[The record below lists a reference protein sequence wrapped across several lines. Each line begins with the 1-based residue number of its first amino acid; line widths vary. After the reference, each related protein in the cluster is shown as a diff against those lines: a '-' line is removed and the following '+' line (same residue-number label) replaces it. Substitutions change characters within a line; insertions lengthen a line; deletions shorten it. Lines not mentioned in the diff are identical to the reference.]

1 MTTSSALPKQY
12 DPSEVE
18 PRWRRFWLENGF
30 FHADEASPTVPYA
43 ITLPPP
49 NVTGSLHIGHA
60 LGSTLQDILIR
71 WKRMQGFNAMWMPG
85 IDHASIAV
93 HVLLEKDLKRRANKT
108 RFDLG
113 RDEFMRQAWA
123 WKERSGNRISE
134 QEKLMGFS
142 LDWPRERFTM
152 DERAN
157 RAVIEAFVR
166 LYEDG
171 LIFRAKRMINWDPV
185 SETVVSDLEVDTAE
199 ENGSLW
205 ELRYPVV
212 GAGADGAI
220 AGASADGAIAGAS
233 AGEVI
238 VVATTRPETMLGDT
252 AVAVHASDERYK
264 HLHGKQVEL
273 PLTGR
278 RIPIVAIDLIR
289 DGKPWPDPAFGSGA
303 VKVTPAHDPSDYEV
317 SQVAGLPIL
326 QVIDAK
332 GRMCAPAPEKYIGLT
347 VDEARKAVVADLEA
361 AGLLGAV
368 KDYRVPRGRSQ
379 RSGAVIEPML
389 MEQWWVKAGAL
400 AEKAIAAVEQ
410 GKTKFVPEHET
421 KTFMHWMTN
430 IKDWCISRQLWWGHR
445 IPAWHCACGHITVAR
460 AAPAACGGCG
470 GSALAQD
477 DDILDTWFSSGLWP
491 FSTLGWPDKTR
502 DLATFYPNNVLVTGP
517 DIIFFWVARM
527 MMMGIHFMG
536 KVPFRTVY
544 LTSIVTDENGDK
556 MSKTKGNVIDPLDVV
571 HGATLDQLLERVDLE
586 KPPVDPDMLK
596 RAIRKSFAKGIPAMG
611 ADALRFA
618 LTALNTTL
626 RLRLSVERVEKYR
639 NFINKLWNASRF
651 ALMNLDGYDPERFE
665 AQLSTQAGRATLGMA
680 ERWIL
685 SRLQIVVGEVDG
697 ALESFRFSD
706 AANAIFHFVWDEL
719 CDWYI
724 EIAKAHLYMSAE
736 LEQDAARNARRHVVQ
751 GVLATALETTMRLLH
766 PFSPFVTEEIW
777 QKLPK
782 PPQLPGSLMITVF
795 PRSDASWID
804 PAAEAEM
811 QLLQDIAVACRMLKQ
826 TYGVSPAKPTEVEL
840 RVGQPAHRA
849 VIDKHRA
856 IIERAAKVDA
866 TVVAAEAAAPA
877 AANSAK
883 AVVGAD
889 IEIVMPLGG
898 LIDPAAERS
907 RIAKE
912 LAKTDKEIAALERK
926 LGNPDFLAKA
936 PDDVVAEQKARL
948 AEEKSR
954 RQRLAEALATLD
966 HASGKLGGDGGG
978 GS

>member
-1 MTTSSALPKQY
+1 MTTTSALPKQY

-60 LGSTLQDILIR
+60 LGFTLQDILIR

-93 HVLLEKDLKRRANKT
+93 HVLLERDLKRRENRT

-123 WKERSGNRISE
+123 WKERSGNRIGE

-166 LYEDG
+166 LYEEG
-171 LIFRAKRMINWDPV
+171 LIFRAKRMINWDPG
-185 SETVVSDLEVDTAE
+185 SETVVSDLEVDIAE

-205 ELRYPVV
+205 EIRYPIV
-212 GAGADGAI
+212 GGDGAI
-220 AGASADGAIAGAS
+220 T
-233 AGEVI
+233 
-238 VVATTRPETMLGDT
+238 VATTRPETMLGDT
-252 AVAVHASDERYK
+252 AVAVNAHDERYL

-278 RIPIVAIDLIR
+278 RIPIVPIDLMI
-289 DGKPWPDPAFGSGA
+289 DGKPWPDPTFGSGA

-317 SQVAGLPIL
+317 SLHAGLPAL

-332 GRMCAPAPEKYIGLT
+332 GRISAPAPAKYVGMT
-347 VDEARKAVVADLEA
+347 VDDARKAVVADLEA

-389 MEQWWVKAGAL
+389 MEQWWVKAAPL

-445 IPAWHCACGHITVAR
+445 IPAWHCACGGITVAR
-460 AAPAACGGCG
+460 EAPAACSACG
-470 GSALAQD
+470 GAALRQD

-491 FSTLGWPDKTR
+491 FSTLGWPEKTR
-502 DLATFYPNNVLVTGP
+502 ELSTFYPNNVLVTGP
-517 DIIFFWVARM
+517 DILFFWVARM
-527 MMMGIHFMG
+527 MMMGLHFLG

-544 LTSIVTDENGDK
+544 LTSIITDENGAK
-556 MSKTKGNVIDPLDVV
+556 MSKTKGNGIDPLDVV
-571 HGATLDQLLERVDLE
+571 HGASVEQLVERVDIE
-586 KPPVDPDMLK
+586 KPPVDLEALK
-596 RAIRKSFAKGIPAMG
+596 KTVRKNFPRGVPAMG

-618 LTALNTTL
+618 FAALNTTG
-626 RLRLSVERVEKYR
+626 RIRLSVDRVETYR

-665 AQLSTQAGRATLGMA
+665 AQLTTPAARAALGMA

-685 SRLQIVVGEVDG
+685 SRLQTVVGEVDA
-697 ALESFRFSD
+697 ALESFRFND
-706 AANAIFHFVWDEL
+706 AAGAIFHFVYDEL

-724 EIAKAHLYMSAE
+724 ELAKPHLYMSAE
-736 LEQDAARNARRHVVQ
+736 VEHDAARNARRHVVQ
-751 GVLATALETTMRLLH
+751 GVLATALETTMRLMH

-795 PRSDASWID
+795 PRSEASWLD

-811 QLLQDIAVACRMLKQ
+811 ALVQGVAGKCRMLKQ
-826 TYGVSPAKPTEVEL
+826 TYGVSPAQSTDVEL
-840 RVGQPAHRA
+840 RVAAADQRA
-849 VIDKHRA
+849 TIERHLGV
-856 IIERAAKVDA
+856 IERAAKVNP
-866 TVVAAEAAAPA
+866 TVSADTAAPA
-877 AANSAK
+877 PPGSAK
-883 AVVGAD
+883 AVVGGD
-889 IEIVMPLGG
+889 LEIVMPLGG
-898 LIDPAAERS
+898 LIDVAAEKS
-907 RIAKE
+907 RIAKDIGKAE
-912 LAKTDKEIAALERK
+912 KEISVLERK
-926 LGNPDFLAKA
+926 LGNADFLARA
-936 PDDVVAEQKARL
+936 PEDVVAEQRARL
-948 AEEKSR
+948 AEEQSR
-954 RQRLAEALATLD
+954 RQRLADALATLGG
-966 HASGKLGGDGGG
+966 AS
-978 GS
+978 

>member
-1 MTTSSALPKQY
+1 MTTSALSKQY

-93 HVLLEKDLKRRANKT
+93 HVLLEKDLKRRESKT

-152 DERAN
+152 DERSN

-166 LYEDG
+166 LYEEG
-171 LIFRAKRMINWDPV
+171 LIFRAKRMINWDPA
-185 SETVVSDLEVDTAE
+185 SQTVVSDLEVDTAE
-199 ENGSLW
+199 ENGWLW
-205 ELRYPVV
+205 ELKYPIV
-212 GAGADGAI
+212 
-220 AGASADGAIAGAS
+220 GASAEALADGS
-233 AGEVI
+233 GEI
-238 VVATTRPETMLGDT
+238 IVATTRPETMLGDT
-252 AVAVHASDERYK
+252 AVAVHAKDPRYL
-264 HLHGKQVEL
+264 HLHGKEVEL

-278 RIPIVAIDLIR
+278 RIPIVPIDIIR
-289 DGKPWPDPAFGSGA
+289 EGKVWPDPAFGSGA

-317 SQVAGLPIL
+317 SQIANLPIL
-326 QVIDAK
+326 QIIDAHGK
-332 GRMCAPAPEKYIGLT
+332 ICAPAPDKYVGLT
-347 VDEARKAVVADLEA
+347 IDEARKAVVEDLEA
-361 AGLLGAV
+361 IGRLGAV

-389 MEQWWVKAGAL
+389 MEQWWVKASAL
-400 AEKAIAAVEQ
+400 ADKAIAAVEQ

-445 IPAWHCACGHITVAR
+445 IPAWHCACGKITVAR
-460 AAPAACGGCG
+460 EVPTACATCGAAE
-470 GSALAQD
+470 LTQD
-477 DDILDTWFSSGLWP
+477 ADILDTWFSSGLWP
-491 FSTLGWPDKTR
+491 FSTLGWPEKTR

-527 MMMGIHFMG
+527 MMLGLHFMG
-536 KVPFRTVY
+536 KPPFRTVY

-556 MSKTKGNVIDPLDVV
+556 MSKTKGNVIDPLDIV
-571 HGATLDQLLERVDLE
+571 HGASLEQLLERVDVE
-586 KPPVDPDMLK
+586 KPPVDPELLK
-596 RAIRKSFAKGIPAMG
+596 RALKKNFGKGIPPMG

-618 LTALNTTL
+618 LAALNTTL
-626 RLRLSVERVEKYR
+626 RLRLSVDRVEKYR

-665 AQLSTQAGRATLGMA
+665 AQLTTPAGRASLGMA

-685 SRLQIVVGEVDG
+685 SRLQAVVGEVDA

-724 EIAKAHLYMSAE
+724 EVAKPHLYITPE
-736 LEQDAARNARRHVVQ
+736 VEQDAARNTRRHVVQ

-795 PRSDASWID
+795 PRADPSWVD

-811 QLLQDIAVACRMLKQ
+811 QLLQDVAVGCRMLKQ
-826 TYGVSPAKPTEVEL
+826 TYGVSPAQPIGVEL
-840 RVGQPAHRA
+840 RVVGAAARSTLERHLA
-849 VIDKHRA
+849 VV
-856 IIERAAKVDA
+856 ERAAKVAA
-866 TVVAAEAAAPA
+866 TIAAADSGVAAPVG
-877 AANSAK
+877 SAK
-883 AVVGAD
+883 AMVGAEV
-889 IEIVMPLGG
+889 EIVMPLGG
-898 LIDPAAERS
+898 LIDAAAEQT
-907 RIAKE
+907 RIAKDI
-912 LAKTDKEIAALERK
+912 AKAEKEISALEKK
-926 LGNPDFLAKA
+926 LGNADFLAKA
-936 PDDVVAEQKARL
+936 PDDVVAEQRGRL
-948 AEEKSR
+948 GDERSR
-954 RQRLAEALATLD
+954 RLRLVDALATLS
-966 HASGKLGGDGGG
+966 AQAAT
-978 GS
+978 

>member
-1 MTTSSALPKQY
+1 VTTSSALPKQY

-93 HVLLEKDLKRRANKT
+93 HVLLEKDLKRREGKT

-123 WKERSGNRISE
+123 WKERSGSRIGE

-142 LDWPRERFTM
+142 LDWTRERFTM
-152 DERAN
+152 DERSN
-157 RAVIEAFVR
+157 KAVIEAFVR
-166 LYEDG
+166 LYEEG

-185 SETVVSDLEVDTAE
+185 SETVVSDLEVDTANE
-199 ENGSLW
+199 SGSLW
-205 ELRYPVV
+205 EIKYPLV
-212 GAGADGAI
+212 GG
-220 AGASADGAIAGAS
+220 
-233 AGEVI
+233 GEI
-238 VVATTRPETMLGDT
+238 IVATTRPETMLGDT
-252 AVAVHASDERYK
+252 AVAVNAKDARYT
-264 HLHGKQVEL
+264 HLHGREIEL

-278 RIPIVAIDLIR
+278 RIPIVPIDIMR
-289 DGKPWPDPAFGSGA
+289 DGKAWPDPEFGSGA

-317 SQVAGLPIL
+317 SQIASLPIL

-332 GRMCAPAPEKYIGLT
+332 GRMCAPAPDKYVGLT

-361 AGLLGAV
+361 AGALGEV
-368 KDYRVPRGRSQ
+368 KPYQVPRGRSQ

-400 AEKAIAAVEQ
+400 ADKAIAAVEQ
-410 GKTKFVPEHET
+410 GKTRFVPEHET

-445 IPAWHCACGHITVAR
+445 IPAWHCACGKFTVAR
-460 AAPAACGGCG
+460 ETPTACECG
-470 GSALAQD
+470 STELTQD

-491 FSTLGWPDKTR
+491 FSTLGWPEKTR

-527 MMMGIHFMG
+527 MMMGLHFMG

-571 HGATLDQLLERVDLE
+571 HGATLDQLLERVDIE
-586 KPPVDPDMLK
+586 KPPVDPDQLK
-596 RAIRKSFAKGIPAMG
+596 RQLKKNFGKGIPPMG

-618 LTALNTTL
+618 LAALNTTL
-626 RLRLSVERVEKYR
+626 RLRLSVDRVEKYR

-665 AQLSTQAGRATLGMA
+665 AQLSTPAGRASLGMA

-685 SRLQIVVGEVDG
+685 SRLQAVVGDVDA
-697 ALESFRFSD
+697 ALESFCFND

-724 EIAKAHLYMSAE
+724 EVAKPHLYMSPE
-736 LEQDAARNARRHVVQ
+736 VEQDASRNARRHVVQ

-795 PRSDASWID
+795 PRADASWVD
-804 PAAEAEM
+804 AAAEAEM
-811 QLLQDIAVACRMLKQ
+811 QLLQDVAVACRMLKQ
-826 TYGVSPAKPTEVEL
+826 TYGVSPAQTIAVEV
-840 RVGQPAHRA
+840 RVGAEAARGTLERHLQ
-849 VIDKHRA
+849 VV
-856 IIERAAKVDA
+856 ERAAKV
-866 TVVAAEAAAPA
+866 TVTLAAADGAPA
-877 AANSAK
+877 PAGSAK
-883 AVVGAD
+883 TPVGAD
-889 IEIVMPLGG
+889 VEIVMPLGG
-898 LIDPAAERS
+898 LIDPVAEKA
-907 RIAKE
+907 RIAKD
-912 LAKTDKEIAALERK
+912 LAKAEKEITGLEKK
-926 LGNPDFLAKA
+926 LGNADFLARA
-936 PDDVVAEQKARL
+936 PEDVVVEQRARL
-948 AEEKSR
+948 AEEQAR
-954 RQRLAEALATLD
+954 RQRLVDALATL
-966 HASGKLGGDGGG
+966 GGA
-978 GS
+978 